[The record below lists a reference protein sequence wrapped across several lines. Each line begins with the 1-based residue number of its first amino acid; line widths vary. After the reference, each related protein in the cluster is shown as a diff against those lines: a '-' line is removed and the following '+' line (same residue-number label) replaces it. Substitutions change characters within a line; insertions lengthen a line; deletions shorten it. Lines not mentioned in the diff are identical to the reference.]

1 MTASRKFSFA
11 FLLVLLLSG
20 SFSLAAVDPRLEY
33 VVRIVDMAEG
43 EIHVSL
49 TIDGQQGATSLRAVP
64 SYMDNPVAK
73 ASEDPVRNLRVRE
86 WQTGRNLEVRSRKA
100 QGGEYL
106 FTFDSQSSRVK
117 VDYDLKIVYKESLQT
132 ERYPIRIPYM
142 NREKAWLYG
151 NYVFCYP
158 EWSTPKQ
165 KAVGETLSIDVSFEL
180 PEGISLV
187 GVPSRCSLSTIYQ
200 LMSLQFAL
208 GRFHTIPFRAGDAE
222 LFLAFE
228 EPEQFTQK
236 EKQSLQQL
244 LEACFSEVSEF
255 FGGSPVSSF
264 TLFVFR
270 DQGIGGMEGTFSC
283 QVYAPTDLDLA
294 DDTEARVRLFRAV
307 VMHEVFHTWNPIFLF
322 AVDDPWIKE
331 GVTGY
336 YGEVLSV
343 RSGLMTPADLN
354 GTYSYYFRQVDEN
367 PLFRTVALVDPRIWV
382 NEYQDERWR
391 TLTYDKGKVVA
402 ALLDLQIREKTGNRR
417 SLDDV
422 MRRLYSS
429 YRGRAYTHSSLVE
442 AVEKVAGEEL
452 DQFFRGYV
460 RGTKLPSR
468 REVERARQRGEDLEI
483 WKTEQPELVP

>member
-1 MTASRKFSFA
+1 MTSSRKFSLA
-11 FLLVLLLSG
+11 FLLALLLSG

-33 VVRIVDMAEG
+33 VVQVADMAEA

-49 TIDGQQGATSLRAVP
+49 TIDGRSGTTSLRAVP

-73 ASEDPVRNLRVRE
+73 APDDPVRNLTVRD
-86 WQTGRNLEVRSRKA
+86 WQTGRSLEIRSRKV
-100 QGGEYL
+100 QGGERV
-106 FTFDSQSSRVK
+106 FTFHSPSAKVK
-117 VDYDLKIVYKESLQT
+117 VDYDLKIAFKESLQT

-142 NREKAWLYG
+142 NPEKAWLYG
-151 NYVFCYP
+151 NYIFCYP
-158 EWSTPKQ
+158 EWDTPKQ
-165 KAVGETLSIDVSFEL
+165 KVVGETLSIDVSFEI
-180 PEGISLV
+180 PEGINLV
-187 GVPSRCSLSTIYQ
+187 GVPSRCSLSTVYQ
-200 LMSLQFAL
+200 LMSLQFGL
-208 GRFHTIPFRAGDAE
+208 GRFHTIPFQAAGAD

-228 EPEQFTQK
+228 EADQFTEK

-244 LEACFSEVSEF
+244 LETCFSEVTQF

-283 QVYAPTDLDLA
+283 QVYAPKDLDLA

-331 GVTGY
+331 GITGY

-343 RSGLMTPADLN
+343 RSGLMRPADLN
-354 GTYSYYFRQVDEN
+354 GTYSYYFRQLDEN
-367 PLFRTVALVDPRIWV
+367 PLFRTIALADPRIWL

-391 TLTYDKGKVVA
+391 TLSYDKGKVVA
-402 ALLDLQIREKTGNRR
+402 ALLDLAIREKTANRR

-422 MRRLYSS
+422 MRHLYSA
-429 YRGRAYTHSSLVE
+429 YQGRAYTHSALVE
-442 AVEKVAGEEL
+442 AAERAAGGDL
-452 DQFFRGYV
+452 THFFRTNI
-460 RGTKLPSR
+460 RGTRIPSR
-468 REVERARQRGEDLEI
+468 REVERAQKRGEELEI